1 MPRNIS
7 FIAAAALLAVTAG
20 CASAPEST
28 QATHYWESSRDA
40 PENRYRADN
49 LACQASSQ
57 VASGEAV
64 FEPGSTSFDNYRD
77 CMISRGYVLR
87 QY

>member
-1 MPRNIS
+1 MVIDTKA
-7 FIAAAALLAVTAG
+7 IAAAALLAMTAG
-20 CASAPEST
+20 CASTTESSN
-28 QATHYWESSRDA
+28 ATHYWESSRDA

-57 VASGEAV
+57 VASGAAV
-64 FEPGSTSFDNYRD
+64 FEPGSESFDSYRD
-77 CMISRGYVLR
+77 CMINRGYVLR